1 VLLRIGLVPGVI
13 KFTNMASAAQ
23 AVAVRQ
29 SEATIFNSA
38 TKRNTVLSLLLLL
51 VTLVAYNPAAHNNF
65 VKFDDPEYITV
76 NPHVRSGLSWS
87 TFKWSFRATEQAN
100 WHPLTWL
107 SHSLD
112 ATLFHLNPAGHH
124 YMNVL
129 LHATTAILLFL
140 FLQAAAGFVW
150 RSLMVAALFATH
162 PLNVES
168 VAWAAERKNVLCM
181 LFCVLTL
188 MAYWRYAQKAR
199 LQNYVLIVAAFT
211 LALMSKPMAV
221 TLPFVMLLVDYWPL
235 QRNEIVSFKRL
246 IAEKLPFLAM
256 SIGSCIV
263 TMIAQR
269 SEGAI
274 HSGDFSLSNRLQNA
288 VVCYA
293 VYLRK
298 LLWPSTLASFYPHP
312 EHIPLWQLAIAI
324 IVLSSITAGVLWRR
338 EEKYLAIGWLWFLG
352 TMVPMIGIVQAGE
365 QGMADRYAYLPLI
378 GLFIALTWGF
388 CEWAESLAIQPAY
401 LAVPALC
408 ILGLLGAV
416 THHQIGYW
424 KDTKTL
430 WAHTLSITSRNY
442 VAEASMGA
450 ELIAEGQLEQAMTH
464 LKAGIAIN
472 PRDPFSRLDLGVCEK
487 RLGHVDEA
495 IADYEAA
502 LQLARHPTLRSAAYG
517 NLGSIYRSR
526 GDYAMAGRNYEAALR
541 LDPNGVVA
549 LTGLG
554 VIAQKTKNPAA
565 AINYYTQAVNVQPS
579 DSGYLLLSQA
589 LAQAGRQKEAD
600 GALMQAQLLSQ
611 NWSATVATVNH
622 LLQPSEVRN

>member
-1 VLLRIGLVPGVI
+1 
-13 KFTNMASAAQ
+13 MASAVQ
-23 AVAVRQ
+23 AAVVSQ
-29 SEATIFNSA
+29 PKTTIFSSA
-38 TKRNTVLSLLLLL
+38 GKRTVVLSLLLGLLTLL
-51 VTLVAYNPAAHNNF
+51 VYNPAAHNGF
-65 VKFDDPEYITV
+65 VKFDDPEYITA
-76 NPHVRSGLSWS
+76 NQHIRSGLSWS

-100 WHPLTWL
+100 WHPVTWL
-107 SHSLD
+107 SHALD
-112 ATLFHLNPAGHH
+112 ASLFRLNPVGHH

-129 LHATTAILLFL
+129 LHASTAILLFL
-140 FLQAAAGFVW
+140 FLQAATGFVW
-150 RSLMVAALFATH
+150 RSLTVGALFAIH

-188 MAYWRYAQKAR
+188 MAYRRYAQKAL
-199 LQNYVLIVAAFT
+199 LQNYALIVAAFA

-221 TLPFVMLLVDYWPL
+221 TLPFVLLLVDYWPL
-235 QRNEIVSFKRL
+235 QRNEFVPFKRL
-246 IAEKLPFLAM
+246 LTEKLPLLAM
-256 SIGSCIV
+256 SVGSCIV

-269 SEGAI
+269 ADGAI
-274 HSGDFSLSNRLQNA
+274 HSSDFSLANRLQNA
-288 VVCYA
+288 VVSYSL
-293 VYLRK
+293 YLEK
-298 LLWPSTLASFYPHP
+298 LLWPSKLASFYPHP
-312 EHIPLWQLAIAI
+312 EHIPFWQFAIAI
-324 IVLSSITAGVLWRR
+324 AVMTGITAGVLWRR
-338 EEKYLAIGWLWFLG
+338 EQKYLAVGWLWFLG

-365 QGMADRYAYLPLI
+365 QGMADRYAYMPFI
-378 GLFIALTWGF
+378 GLFISLTWGIA
-388 CEWAESLAIQPAY
+388 EWAKSRKMRPAY
-401 LAVPALC
+401 FAVSAVG
-408 ILGLLGAV
+408 ILGVLGAV

-430 WAHTLSITSRNY
+430 WAHTLSITERNY

-450 ELIAEGQLEQAMTH
+450 ELISEGQLEQAMTH

-502 LQLARHPTLRSAAYG
+502 LQLARHPTLRSVAYG

-526 GDYAMAGRNYEAALR
+526 GDYALASRNYEAALR

-600 GALMQAQLLSQ
+600 GALMQAQLISQ
-611 NWSATVATVNH
+611 NWSATVATANH
-622 LLQPSEVRN
+622 LLQP